1 MAEPKRHRDVPQGAF
16 FGRGFLIDSSTE
28 SKMSE
33 ALRKLLREGQKP
45 QQPVITPHVGVLT
58 LHFQLY
64 GCDDLKA
71 KRKVFT
77 ALKAV
82 WGKEPDLAR
91 RLSTA
96 PPGPSRPWA
105 PPHSRLP
112 SVWTRSKK
120 PSKNAWMLPYW
131 IYTGKYSDRITPR
144 AACGVTCR
152 QAVYYAPSGMPVR
165 LPAAGDQTLMPDSN
179 AGRIR
184 RASGTGP
191 SDDH

>member
-1 MAEPKRHRDVPQGAF
+1 MAEQKRHRDVPQGAF

-82 WGKEPDLAR
+82 WGKEPDLAVAETADQEALDCATWTIAALGTSSQQITQ
-91 RLSTA
+91 RLDQIEKA
-96 PPGPSRPWA
+96 IEER
-105 PPHSRLP
+105 
-112 SVWTRSKK
+112 V
-120 PSKNAWMLPYW
+120 
-131 IYTGKYSDRITPR
+131 D
-144 AACGVTCR
+144 AAILDIHR
-152 QAVYYAPSGMPVR
+152 EI
-165 LPAAGDQTLMPDSN
+165 L
-179 AGRIR
+179 
-184 RASGTGP
+184 
-191 SDDH
+191 